1 MQFVA
6 AVDQRIG
13 DLKGN
18 IVKHHRC
25 VGVLLTSALLVAAG
39 AVEAGATTVP
49 DGNAGGDGAAD
60 LLTAA
65 AGLREIGFDQIAD
78 SVEAADAGDAGSFV
92 LAESIADKVAS
103 GEPFNY
109 VFSYQSS
116 AIANFSDQYAV
127 GYEATLGV
135 ADSIAPI
142 NPTSIAPAVPGTD
155 VPQQIAQI
163 EALLNTEQIDCLTI
177 EPADSNSFTDIVQR
191 AIDAGI
197 PVFTAGVTSNGAEF
211 SNFTQVPLEEGA
223 TVADGVLAYAEAND
237 VELSVFTVSGGDPS
251 QFWAQGRMEGFQTRI
266 LEEIPDAEFINT
278 FDNALTAPYDPAGAL
293 DAYKAFLAGNPE
305 VDLIMNADIGAEH
318 AATAIAEAGLTGEAF
333 SVGWNVAPGSL
344 DAIEAGTQ
352 IATYDQEWS
361 QQAGFGAVA
370 CAVYLATGLVM
381 PNTQRLTEVNIS
393 NAAEARAEL
402 EAILGG

>member
-1 MQFVA
+1 LQFA
-6 AVDQRIG
+6 SCDNPIG
-13 DLKGN
+13 DLKGDT
-18 IVKHHRC
+18 VEHERSL
-25 VGVLLTSALLVAAG
+25 GVLLISALLVAAG
-39 AVEAGATTVP
+39 SVQAGATTVP
-49 DGNAGGDGAAD
+49 DGTAGGEAD
-60 LLTAA
+60 LATAA
-65 AGLREIGFDQIAD
+65 AGLRDIGFDQIAD
-78 SVEAADAGDAGSFV
+78 SVDAADPGDVGSFE
-92 LAESIADKVAS
+92 LAGSIADKVAA
-103 GEPFNY
+103 GEAFNY

-116 AIANFSDQYAV
+116 AIANFSDQYAA
-127 GYEATLGV
+127 GYEGTLDV
-135 ADSIAPI
+135 AASIAPM

-191 AIDAGI
+191 AVDAGI
-197 PVFTAGVTSNGAEF
+197 PVFTVGVTSNGAEF
-211 SNFTQVPLEEGA
+211 SNFTQIPLEEGA

-237 VELSVFTVSGGDPS
+237 IDLSVFTVSGGDPS

-305 VDLIMNADIGAEH
+305 VNVIMNADIGAEH
-318 AATAIAEAGLTGEAF
+318 AATAIADAGLIGEAF

-370 CAVYLATGLVM
+370 CAVYLTTGLVM
-381 PNTQRLTEVNIS
+381 PNTQHLTEVNIS

-402 EAILGG
+402 EEILGD

>member
-1 MQFVA
+1 M
-6 AVDQRIG
+6 RHERS
-13 DLKGN
+13 L
-18 IVKHHRC
+18 
-25 VGVLLTSALLVAAG
+25 GVLLIAAALVAAG
-39 AVEAGATTVP
+39 GVRAGATTVP
-49 DGNAGGDGAAD
+49 DGTSGEGAD
-60 LLTAA
+60 LATFSAD
-65 AGLREIGFDQIAD
+65 LRDIGFDQIAD
-78 SVEAADAGDAGSFV
+78 SVDAAEVGDDSFE
-92 LAESIADKVAS
+92 LAESIADKMES

-116 AIANFSDQYAV
+116 AIANFSDQYAA
-127 GYEATLGV
+127 GYEGTLDV
-135 ADSIAPI
+135 AASIAAM

-197 PVFTAGVTSNGAEF
+197 PVFTVGVTSNGAEF
-211 SNFTQVPLEEGA
+211 SNFTQIPLEEGA
-223 TVADGVLAYAEAND
+223 TAADGVLAYAEENGVD
-237 VELSVFTVSGGDPS
+237 LSVFTVSGGDPS

-305 VDLIMNADIGAEH
+305 VNVIMNADIGAEH
-318 AATAIAEAGLTGEAF
+318 AATAIADAGLDGQAF

-381 PNTQRLTEVNIS
+381 PNTQHLTEVNIS

-402 EAILGG
+402 EEVLGD

>member
-1 MQFVA
+1 MPH
-6 AVDQRIG
+6 G
-13 DLKGN
+13 DELADRRSRGN
-18 IVKHHRC
+18 TVRQERSL
-25 VGVLLTSALLVAAG
+25 GVLLIAAALVAAG
-39 AVEAGATTVP
+39 GVRAGATTVP
-49 DGNAGGDGAAD
+49 DGTSGEGAD
-60 LLTAA
+60 LATFSAD
-65 AGLREIGFDQIAD
+65 LRDIGFDQIAD
-78 SVEAADAGDAGSFV
+78 SVDAAEAGDDAFE
-92 LAESIADKVAS
+92 LAESIADKVES

-116 AIANFSDQYAV
+116 AIANFSDQYAA
-127 GYEATLGV
+127 GYEGTLDV
-135 ADSIAPI
+135 AASIAAM

-197 PVFTAGVTSNGAEF
+197 PVFTVGVTSNGAEF
-211 SNFTQVPLEEGA
+211 ANFTQIPLEEGA
-223 TVADGVLAYAEAND
+223 TVADGVLAYAEEND
-237 VELSVFTVSGGDPS
+237 VDLSVFTVSGGDPS

-293 DAYKAFLAGNPE
+293 DAFKAFLAGNPE
-305 VDLIMNADIGAEH
+305 VNVIMNADIGAEH
-318 AATAIAEAGLTGEAF
+318 AAAAIADAELTGQAF
-333 SVGWNVAPGSL
+333 SVGWNVSPGSL

-381 PNTQRLTEVNIS
+381 PNTQHLTEVNLS

-402 EAILGG
+402 EAILGD

>member
-1 MQFVA
+1 M
-6 AVDQRIG
+6 RHERS
-13 DLKGN
+13 L
-18 IVKHHRC
+18 
-25 VGVLLTSALLVAAG
+25 GVLLISAALVAAG
-39 AVEAGATTVP
+39 GVRAGATTVP
-49 DGNAGGDGAAD
+49 DGTSGEGAD
-60 LLTAA
+60 LATFSAD
-65 AGLREIGFDQIAD
+65 LRDIGFDQIAD
-78 SVEAADAGDAGSFV
+78 SVDVAEAGDDSFE
-92 LAESIADKVAS
+92 LAESIADKMEA

-116 AIANFSDQYAV
+116 AIANFSDQYAA
-127 GYEATLGV
+127 GYEGTLDV
-135 ADSIAPI
+135 AASIAPM

-191 AIDAGI
+191 AVDAGI
-197 PVFTAGVTSNGAEF
+197 PVFTVGVTSNGAEF
-211 SNFTQVPLEEGA
+211 SNFTQIPLEEGA

-237 VELSVFTVSGGDPS
+237 IDLSVFTVSGGDPS

-305 VDLIMNADIGAEH
+305 VNVIMNADIGAEH
-318 AATAIAEAGLTGEAF
+318 AATAIADAGLIGEAF

-361 QQAGFGAVA
+361 QQAGFGAIA

-381 PNTQRLTEVNIS
+381 PNTQHLTEVNIS

-402 EAILGG
+402 EEILGD

>member
-1 MQFVA
+1 MRFSS
-6 AVDQRIG
+6 R
-13 DLKGN
+13 
-18 IVKHHRC
+18 HHRA
-25 VGVLLTSALLVAAG
+25 VPVLVITALFAVAGTAG
-39 AVEAGATTVP
+39 AASDTTSPP
-49 DGNAGGDGAAD
+49 DG
-60 LLTAA
+60 TAA
-65 AGLREIGFDQIAD
+65 PAESSAPGSAPSDELAAAAAELRELGFDQIAD
-78 SVEAADAGDAGSFV
+78 SVEAAGEGDIGDFELAG
-92 LAESIADKVAS
+92 SIADKVAA

-116 AIANFSDQYAV
+116 AIANFSDQYAA
-127 GYEATLGV
+127 GYEGTLDV
-135 ADSIAPI
+135 ASSILPM
-142 NPTSIAPAVPGTD
+142 NPESIAPATPGTD

-163 EALLNTEQIDCLTI
+163 EALLNTEQIDCLSI

-197 PVFTAGVTSNGAEF
+197 PVFTVGVTSNGAEF

-223 TVADGVLAYAEAND
+223 FVADGVLAFLEENGIDAQ
-237 VELSVFTVSGGDPS
+237 VFTVSGGDPS

-293 DAYKAFLAGNPE
+293 DAYNAFLAGNPE
-305 VDLIMNADIGAEH
+305 VDVIMNADIGAEH

-344 DAIEAGTQ
+344 DAIDAGTQ

-381 PNTQRLTEVNIS
+381 PNTQHLTEVNAS
-393 NAAEARAEL
+393 NSAEARAEL
-402 EAILGG
+402 EQILGG

>member
-1 MQFVA
+1 MEHK
-6 AVDQRIG
+6 RS
-13 DLKGN
+13 L
-18 IVKHHRC
+18 
-25 VGVLLTSALLVAAG
+25 GVLLISALLVAAG
-39 AVEAGATTVP
+39 SVQAGATTVP
-49 DGNAGGDGAAD
+49 DGTAGGDAD
-60 LLTAA
+60 LATAA
-65 AGLREIGFDQIAD
+65 AGLRDIGFDQIAD
-78 SVEAADAGDAGSFV
+78 SVDAADPGDVGSFE
-92 LAESIADKVAS
+92 LAGSIADKVSA
-103 GEPFNY
+103 GEAFNY

-116 AIANFSDQYAV
+116 AIANFSDQYAA
-127 GYEATLGV
+127 GYEGTLDV
-135 ADSIAPI
+135 AASIAPM

-197 PVFTAGVTSNGAEF
+197 PVFTVGVTSNGAEF
-211 SNFTQVPLEEGA
+211 SNFTQIPLEEGA

-237 VELSVFTVSGGDPS
+237 IDLSVFTVSGGDPS

-305 VDLIMNADIGAEH
+305 VNVIMNADIGAEH
-318 AATAIAEAGLTGEAF
+318 AATAIADAGLIGEAF

-381 PNTQRLTEVNIS
+381 PNTQHLTEVNIS

-402 EAILGG
+402 EEILGD

>member
-1 MQFVA
+1 MRFSS
-6 AVDQRIG
+6 
-13 DLKGN
+13 
-18 IVKHHRC
+18 KHHRALP
-25 VGVLLTSALLVAAG
+25 VLVITALVAVAGSAG
-39 AVEAGATTVP
+39 AASDTTSPP
-49 DGNAGGDGAAD
+49 DGTAAPDDSAAPGSAPSGDLAAVAAD
-60 LLTAA
+60 
-65 AGLREIGFDQIAD
+65 LREIGFDQIAD
-78 SVEAADAGDAGSFV
+78 SVDAASEGDIGDFE
-92 LAESIADKVAS
+92 LAASIADKVAA

-116 AIANFSDQYAV
+116 AIANFSDQYAA
-127 GYEATLGV
+127 GYEGTLDV
-135 ADSIAPI
+135 ASSVLPM
-142 NPTSIAPAVPGTD
+142 NPESIAPATPGTD

-163 EALLNTEQIDCLTI
+163 EALLNTEQIDCLAI

-197 PVFTAGVTSNGAEF
+197 PVFTVGVTSNGAEF

-223 TVADGVLAYAEAND
+223 FVADGVLAYLEEND
-237 VELSVFTVSGGDPS
+237 IDAQVFTVSGGDPS

-278 FDNALTAPYDPAGAL
+278 FDNALTAPYEPAGAL
-293 DAYKAFLAGNPE
+293 DAYNAFLAGNPE
-305 VDLIMNADIGAEH
+305 VDVIMNADIGAEH
-318 AATAIAEAGLTGEAF
+318 AATAIADAGLTGEAF

-344 DAIEAGTQ
+344 DAIDAGTQ

-381 PNTQRLTEVNIS
+381 PNTQHLTEVNAS
-393 NAAEARAEL
+393 NSAEARAEL
-402 EAILGG
+402 EQILGG

>member
-1 MQFVA
+1 MRFSS
-6 AVDQRIG
+6 
-13 DLKGN
+13 
-18 IVKHHRC
+18 KHHRA
-25 VGVLLTSALLVAAG
+25 VPVLVITALVAVAGTAG
-39 AVEAGATTVP
+39 AASDTTSPP
-49 DGNAGGDGAAD
+49 DGTAASEDSAAPGSAPNDELAAVAAD
-60 LLTAA
+60 
-65 AGLREIGFDQIAD
+65 LREIGFDQIAD
-78 SVEAADAGDAGSFV
+78 SVDAASEGDVGDFELAG
-92 LAESIADKVAS
+92 SIADKVAA

-116 AIANFSDQYAV
+116 AIANFSDQYAA
-127 GYEATLGV
+127 GYEGTLDV
-135 ADSIAPI
+135 ASSVLPM
-142 NPTSIAPAVPGTD
+142 NPESIAPATPGTD

-163 EALLNTEQIDCLTI
+163 EALLNTEQIDCLAI

-197 PVFTAGVTSNGAEF
+197 PVFTVGVTSNGAEF

-223 TVADGVLAYAEAND
+223 FVADGVLAFLEEND
-237 VELSVFTVSGGDPS
+237 IDAQVFTVSGGDPS

-278 FDNALTAPYDPAGAL
+278 FDNALTAPYEPAGAL
-293 DAYKAFLAGNPE
+293 DAYNAFLAGNPE
-305 VDLIMNADIGAEH
+305 VDVIMNADIGAEH
-318 AATAIAEAGLTGEAF
+318 AATAIADAGLTGEAF

-344 DAIEAGTQ
+344 DAIDAGTQ

-381 PNTQRLTEVNIS
+381 PNTQHLTEVNAS
-393 NAAEARAEL
+393 NSAEARAEL
-402 EAILGG
+402 EQILGG

>member
-1 MQFVA
+1 V
-6 AVDQRIG
+6 RHERS
-13 DLKGN
+13 L
-18 IVKHHRC
+18 
-25 VGVLLTSALLVAAG
+25 GVLLISAALVAAG
-39 AVEAGATTVP
+39 GVRAGATTVP
-49 DGNAGGDGAAD
+49 DGTSGEGAD
-60 LLTAA
+60 LATFSAD
-65 AGLREIGFDQIAD
+65 LRDIGFDQIAD
-78 SVEAADAGDAGSFV
+78 SVDVAEAGDDSFE
-92 LAESIADKVAS
+92 LAESIADKMEA

-116 AIANFSDQYAV
+116 AIANFSDQYAA
-127 GYEATLGV
+127 GYEGTLDV
-135 ADSIAPI
+135 ADSIAPM

-197 PVFTAGVTSNGAEF
+197 PVFTVGVTSNGAEF
-211 SNFTQVPLEEGA
+211 SNFTQIPLEEGA
-223 TVADGVLAYAEAND
+223 TAADGVLAYAEENGVD
-237 VELSVFTVSGGDPS
+237 LSVFTVSGGDPS
-251 QFWAQGRMEGFQTRI
+251 QFWAQGRMEGFQNRI

-305 VDLIMNADIGAEH
+305 VNVIMNADIGAEH
-318 AATAIAEAGLTGEAF
+318 AATAIADAGLTGQAF

-370 CAVYLATGLVM
+370 CAVYLATGLLM
-381 PNTQRLTEVNIS
+381 PNPQHLTEVNLS
-393 NAAEARAEL
+393 NAAEARTEL
-402 EAILGG
+402 EEVLGD

>member
-1 MQFVA
+1 M
-6 AVDQRIG
+6 RHERS
-13 DLKGN
+13 L
-18 IVKHHRC
+18 
-25 VGVLLTSALLVAAG
+25 GVLLISAALVAAG
-39 AVEAGATTVP
+39 GVRAGATTVP
-49 DGNAGGDGAAD
+49 DGTSGEGAD
-60 LLTAA
+60 LATFSAD
-65 AGLREIGFDQIAD
+65 LRDIGFDQIAD
-78 SVEAADAGDAGSFV
+78 SVDVAEAGDDSFE
-92 LAESIADKVAS
+92 LAESIADKMEA

-116 AIANFSDQYAV
+116 AIANFSDQYAA
-127 GYEATLGV
+127 GYEGTLDV
-135 ADSIAPI
+135 AASIAPM

-197 PVFTAGVTSNGAEF
+197 PVFTVGVTSNGAEF
-211 SNFTQVPLEEGA
+211 SNFTQIPLEEGA

-237 VELSVFTVSGGDPS
+237 IDLSVFTVSGGDPS

-305 VDLIMNADIGAEH
+305 VNVIMNADIGAEH
-318 AATAIAEAGLTGEAF
+318 AATAIADAGLIGEAF

-381 PNTQRLTEVNIS
+381 PNTQHLTEVNIS

-402 EAILGG
+402 DEILGD